1 MSIDLK
7 PTCPLALRFLE
18 DLKLNGKGIRTQQ
31 SYSRALRK
39 FTVFLG
45 HSAEQATEEQLRR
58 YLLHRI
64 EVKKLSS
71 STVNV
76 AQQGLR

>member
-7 PTCPLALRFLE
+7 PTCPLALRFLK

-31 SYSRALRK
+31 AYSRALRK
-39 FTVFLG
+39 FTEFLG
-45 HSAEQATEEQLRR
+45 HSADQAAEEQLRR

-64 EVKKLSS
+64 EFKKLSS